1 MPKVLCTLPNA
12 SEEIGGIKFEKHA
25 NGMLSEDVSDEQA
38 ARLASI
44 PGYQLVG
51 APSKSTGPDSNEK
64 ATEKAALLERAEAV
78 KLSVKANWSLERL
91 KNEVEAAEK
100 EDAEAKAKAAAGAAQ

>member
-12 SEEIGGIKFEKHA
+12 SEDIGGIKFEKHA

-44 PGYQLVG
+44 PGYELVG
-51 APSKSTGPDSNEK
+51 SPSKPAPTDADSYAEK
-64 ATEKAALLERAEAV
+64 TALLARAEAV
-78 KLSVKANWSLERL
+78 KLTVKGNWGLERL
-91 KNEVEAAEK
+91 KTEVEAAEK
-100 EDAEAKAKAAAGAAQ
+100 EDAEAKAKAAAGGAA